1 MQITRRH
8 LLGTAG
14 AIAGS
19 AALGTGAEAQ
29 SRLNV
34 GVVLIGPVG
43 DFGWSH
49 MHDQGRRRMAEVL
62 GDRVNATTVESVA
75 PPDFDRVVTQLVRT
89 GHRLI
94 FTTSFSYF
102 APTQRLA
109 PQHPGVF
116 FENATGPTTLPN
128 MAIYNARFYE
138 GRYI

>member
-8 LLGTAG
+8 LLGTAAAMAG
-14 AIAGS
+14 TAAI
-19 AALGTGAEAQ
+19 GTGAEAQ

-75 PPDFDRVVTQLVRT
+75 PPISTA
-89 GHRLI
+89 
-94 FTTSFSYF
+94 S
-102 APTQRLA
+102 
-109 PQHPGVF
+109 
-116 FENATGPTTLPN
+116 
-128 MAIYNARFYE
+128 
-138 GRYI
+138 

>member
-1 MQITRRH
+1 
-8 LLGTAG
+8 
-14 AIAGS
+14 
-19 AALGTGAEAQ
+19 
-29 SRLNV
+29 
-34 GVVLIGPVG
+34 
-43 DFGWSH
+43 
-49 MHDQGRRRMAEVL
+49 
-62 GDRVNATTVESVA
+62 VA

-138 GRYI
+138 GRYIQGVIAARKSIPAECAVAYSGIGMSAACGSMTMSTFTEAIILVSQPRGWRGWPRSRLSALQAS